1 MRRSSFRPILACAAL
16 AAVWLVSDARP
27 GAAQRTPPI
36 ATFEARA
43 MDTSGPTP
51 TKGGRLE
58 IAIERWSS
66 EADEQHLVEA
76 VPHGPD
82 ALLTALKNVRSAV
95 GVVVSPGVQGTGDRA
110 RERRRQGL
118 LFAREIKS
126 STGHRLVL
134 ATDEQLV
141 FAGSTRDRARPRQNE
156 FTLIDIRF
164 GPDGKGVG
172 KLGSAKET
180 TYNKQTKTIEL
191 QNYDKLPVLLLDVT
205 AAKR

>member
-36 ATFEARA
+36 ASFEARA
-43 MDTSGPTP
+43 VDTSGPTP
-51 TKGGRLE
+51 AKAGRVE
-58 IAIERWSS
+58 IAIERWSTD
-66 EADEQHLVEA
+66 ADEQHLREA
-76 VPHGPD
+76 LPRGPE
-82 ALLTALKNVRSAV
+82 ALLTALKNVPTAV
-95 GVVVSPGVQGTGDRA
+95 GVVLSPGVQGSGDRA
-110 RERRRQGL
+110 RERRRQGI

-126 STGHRLVL
+126 PTGRRLLL

-141 FAGSTRDRARPRQNE
+141 FAGSTRERARPRQNE

-172 KLGSAKET
+172 KLGSAKQT
-180 TYNKQTKTIEL
+180 TYNTKTKTIEL
-191 QNYDKLPVLLLDVT
+191 QNYEKLPVLLLDVT